1 MLLALRH
8 RLLYLLL
15 RVDLDFVFLVMLLL
29 LLLLLELPMVM
40 LVVTR
45 GFLAQNRRIIC
56 GCIVLNFV
64 LGSELLIIL
73 KLVICYEE
81 HFILSLLVRE
91 NTAVVRAVD
100 M

>member
-15 RVDLDFVFLVMLLL
+15 RVDLDFVFLVML

-100 M
+100 L